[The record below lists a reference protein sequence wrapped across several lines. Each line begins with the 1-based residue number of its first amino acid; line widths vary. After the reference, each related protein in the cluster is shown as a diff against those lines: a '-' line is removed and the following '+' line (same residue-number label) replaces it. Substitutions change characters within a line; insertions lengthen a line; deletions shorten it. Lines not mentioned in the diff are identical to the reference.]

1 MADIIQLLP
10 ESIANQ
16 IAAGEVIQ
24 RPASVVK
31 ELLENSLDAGADNIQ
46 LILKDSGKSLIQV
59 IDNGKGMSDIDAR
72 MSFERHATSKITKA
86 DDLFHISTM
95 GFRGEALASIA
106 SIAHVELKTKTQEN
120 EIGTQIKIHG
130 SKLIKQSQCASHTGT
145 SLSVKNLFYNV
156 PARRKF
162 LKSDPVELR
171 HILEE
176 FKRVALIHPNIGFK
190 VYNDENE
197 LYLLKP
203 SNLRQ
208 RIVNVFGKKINEKLI
223 PVQEETN
230 DMTVQGFVGNMDAA
244 KKTRSEQ
251 YFYVNQRFIK
261 SGYLNHAIKR
271 AYGELLLKDQYAFYV
286 INLDIDPKL
295 IDINIHP
302 TKHEIKFQ
310 EERLIYNFI
319 NVTVKHALGKYK
331 ITPMIDFENTL
342 LSNNS
347 KNFNRHLESTTPSKS
362 EVDAW
367 SSMYQNLEAKPNQQ
381 SQQEIFLGSQ
391 VNQSDDPSERMMSN
405 NYSSIQIGNSY
416 ILHPI
421 KSGFALID
429 QRNAHERILYER
441 FNEQLVNKTASSQ
454 KLLFPLNFKYSAEK
468 HLLVLNLKD
477 KLNTLGFDIEDFGHQ
492 TIIIHGIPTGLEEAS
507 IENIIDGFLIAF
519 QENLDFKLD
528 INENLARSLAQN
540 SAINRNQNL
549 SATEINSLIDQLFA
563 CETPYISP
571 NGKKCIVTFDSTDL
585 QKLFE
590 S

>member
-31 ELLENSLDAGADNIQ
+31 ELLENALDAGAENIQ
-46 LILKDSGKSLIQV
+46 LILKESGKALIQV
-59 IDNGKGMSDIDAR
+59 IDDGKGMTEIDAR
-72 MSFERHATSKITKA
+72 MSFERHATSKIQKA
-86 DDLFHISTM
+86 EDLFYINTM

-106 SIAHVELKTKTQEN
+106 SIAHVDLKTRTKDS

-130 SKLIKQSQCASHTGT
+130 SKLINQSPCAQSKGT

-176 FKRVALIHPNIGFK
+176 FKRVAIIHPNIGFK
-190 VYNDENE
+190 VFNDDNE
-197 LYLLKP
+197 LFLLKP
-203 SNLRQ
+203 TNLRQ

-223 PVQEETN
+223 PVQEEAN
-230 DMTVQGFVGNMDAA
+230 NMSIQGFVGNMDAA
-244 KKTRSEQ
+244 KKARSEQ
-251 YFYVNQRFIK
+251 FFYVNQRFIK
-261 SGYLNHAIKR
+261 SPYLNHAIKQ
-271 AYGELLLKDQYAFYV
+271 AYGELMPKELHAFYV
-286 INLDIDPKL
+286 LNLDIDPEL

-319 NVTVKHALGKYK
+319 NVAVKHALGKYK
-331 ITPMIDFENTL
+331 ITPMIDFDNTL
-342 LSNNS
+342 LSNRS
-347 KNFNRHLESTTPSKS
+347 TEVNRHFESNTPSKS

-367 SSMYQNLEAKPNQQ
+367 SKMYQNLETSKAPESQ
-381 SQQEIFLGSQ
+381 SEMFLGSQ
-391 VNQSDDPSERMMSN
+391 LNNQVDDGIESN
-405 NYSSIQIGNSY
+405 DYSAIQINHNY
-416 ILHPI
+416 IIHPI
-421 KSGFALID
+421 KSGFVLID
-429 QRNAHERILYER
+429 QKNAHERILYER
-441 FNEQLVNKTASSQ
+441 FIEQLENQTASSQ
-454 KLLFPLNFKYSAEK
+454 KLLFPLNFKYPPEK
-468 HLLVLNLKD
+468 HLLILELRD

-492 TIIIHGIPTGLEEAS
+492 SIIVHGIPTGLEEAS
-507 IENIIDGFLIAF
+507 IENIIDGFLMAY
-519 QENLDFKLD
+519 QQNLDFKLG

-549 SATEINSLIDQLFA
+549 SKTEINSLIDQLFA
-563 CETPYISP
+563 CKTPYISP
-571 NGKKCIVTFDSTDL
+571 SGKKCIVTFDSTDL

>member
-31 ELLENSLDAGADNIQ
+31 ELLENALDAGAENIQ

-59 IDNGKGMSDIDAR
+59 IDDGQGMTDIDAR

-106 SIAHVELKTKTQEN
+106 SIGHVELKTKTAEN

-130 SKLIKQSQCASHTGT
+130 SKLIKQSQCASPTGT

-190 VYNDENE
+190 VYNDDNE

-271 AYGELLLKDQYAFYV
+271 AYGELLSKDQHAFYV
-286 INLDIDPKL
+286 INLDIDPEL

-331 ITPMIDFENTL
+331 ITPMIDFDNTL
-342 LSNNS
+342 LSNS
-347 KNFNRHLESTTPSKS
+347 STNFNRHLESTTPSKS

-367 SSMYQNLEAKPNQQ
+367 SSMYQNLEGKSDQQ
-381 SQQEIFLGSQ
+381 SQQEIFLNSQ
-391 VNQSDDPSERMMSN
+391 VNQEVEGEKIMSN
-405 NYSSIQIGNSY
+405 NYSSIQIGSSY

-441 FNEQLVNKTASSQ
+441 FIEQLENKTASSQ

-468 HLLVLNLKD
+468 HLLVLNLKE

-507 IENIIDGFLIAF
+507 IENIIDGFLLAF
-519 QENLDFKLD
+519 QENLDFKLE

-549 SATEINSLIDQLFA
+549 SLTEINSLIDQLFA
-563 CETPYISP
+563 CDTPYISP
-571 NGKKCIVTFDSTDL
+571 SGKKCIVTFDSTDL

>member
-31 ELLENSLDAGADNIQ
+31 ELLENALDAGAENIQ
-46 LILKDSGKSLIQV
+46 LILKESGKALIQV
-59 IDNGKGMSDIDAR
+59 IDDGKGMTEIDAR
-72 MSFERHATSKITKA
+72 MSFERHATSKIQKA
-86 DDLFHISTM
+86 EDLFYINTM

-106 SIAHVELKTKTQEN
+106 SIAHVDLKTRTKDS

-130 SKLIKQSQCASHTGT
+130 SKLINQSPCAQSKGT

-176 FKRVALIHPNIGFK
+176 FKRVAIIHPNIGFK
-190 VYNDENE
+190 VFNDDNE
-197 LYLLKP
+197 LFLLKP
-203 SNLRQ
+203 TNLRQ

-223 PVQEETN
+223 PVQEEAN
-230 DMTVQGFVGNMDAA
+230 NMSIQGFVGNMDAA
-244 KKTRSEQ
+244 KKARSEQ
-251 YFYVNQRFIK
+251 FFYVNQRFIK
-261 SGYLNHAIKR
+261 SPYLNHAIKQ
-271 AYGELLLKDQYAFYV
+271 AYGELMPKELHAFYV
-286 INLDIDPKL
+286 LNLDIDPEL

-319 NVTVKHALGKYK
+319 NVAVKHALGKYK
-331 ITPMIDFENTL
+331 ITPMIDFDNTL
-342 LSNNS
+342 LSNRS
-347 KNFNRHLESTTPSKS
+347 TEVNRHFESNTPSKS

-367 SSMYQNLEAKPNQQ
+367 SKMYQNLETSKAPESQ
-381 SQQEIFLGSQ
+381 SEMFLGSQ
-391 VNQSDDPSERMMSN
+391 LNNQVDDGIESN
-405 NYSSIQIGNSY
+405 DYSAIQINHNY
-416 ILHPI
+416 IIHPI
-421 KSGFALID
+421 KSGFVLID
-429 QRNAHERILYER
+429 QKNAHERILYER
-441 FNEQLVNKTASSQ
+441 FIEQLENQTASSQ
-454 KLLFPLNFKYSAEK
+454 KLLFPLNFKYPPEK
-468 HLLVLNLKD
+468 HLLILELRD
-477 KLNTLGFDIEDFGHQ
+477 KLNTLGFDIEDFGNQ
-492 TIIIHGIPTGLEEAS
+492 SIIVHGIPTGLEEAS
-507 IENIIDGFLIAF
+507 IENIIDGFLMAY
-519 QENLDFKLD
+519 QQNLDFKLG

-549 SATEINSLIDQLFA
+549 SKTEINSLIDQLFA
-563 CETPYISP
+563 CKTPYISP
-571 NGKKCIVTFDSTDL
+571 SGKKCIVTFDSTDL

>member
-31 ELLENSLDAGADNIQ
+31 ELLENALDAGAENIQ
-46 LILKDSGKSLIQV
+46 LILKESGKALIQV
-59 IDNGKGMSDIDAR
+59 IDDGKGMTEIDAR
-72 MSFERHATSKITKA
+72 MSFERHATSKIQKA
-86 DDLFHISTM
+86 EDLFYINTM

-106 SIAHVELKTKTQEN
+106 SIAHVDLKTRTKDS

-130 SKLIKQSQCASHTGT
+130 SKLINQSPCAQSKGT

-176 FKRVALIHPNIGFK
+176 FKRVANIHPNIGFK
-190 VYNDENE
+190 VFNDDNE
-197 LYLLKP
+197 LFLLKP
-203 SNLRQ
+203 TNLRQ

-223 PVQEETN
+223 PVQEEAN
-230 DMTVQGFVGNMDAA
+230 NMSIQGFVGNMDAA
-244 KKTRSEQ
+244 KKARSEQ
-251 YFYVNQRFIK
+251 FFYVNQRFIK
-261 SGYLNHAIKR
+261 SPYLNHAIKQ
-271 AYGELLLKDQYAFYV
+271 AYGELMPKELHAFYV
-286 INLDIDPKL
+286 LNLDIDPEL

-319 NVTVKHALGKYK
+319 NVAVKHALGKYK
-331 ITPMIDFENTL
+331 ITPMIDFDNTL
-342 LSNNS
+342 LSNRS
-347 KNFNRHLESTTPSKS
+347 TEVNRHFESNTPSKS

-367 SSMYQNLEAKPNQQ
+367 SKMYQNLETSKAPESQ
-381 SQQEIFLGSQ
+381 SEMFLGSQ
-391 VNQSDDPSERMMSN
+391 LNNQVDDGIESN
-405 NYSSIQIGNSY
+405 DYSAIQINHNY
-416 ILHPI
+416 IIHPI
-421 KSGFALID
+421 KSGFVLID
-429 QRNAHERILYER
+429 QKNAHERILYER
-441 FNEQLVNKTASSQ
+441 FIEQLENQTASSQ
-454 KLLFPLNFKYSAEK
+454 KLLFPLNFKYPPEK
-468 HLLVLNLKD
+468 HLLILELRD

-492 TIIIHGIPTGLEEAS
+492 SIIVHGIPTGLEEAS
-507 IENIIDGFLIAF
+507 IENIIDGFLMAY
-519 QENLDFKLD
+519 QQNLDFKLG

-549 SATEINSLIDQLFA
+549 SKTEINSLIDQLFA
-563 CETPYISP
+563 CKTPYISP
-571 NGKKCIVTFDSTDL
+571 SGKKCIVTFDSTDL